1 MYSSQ
6 SDGRRRSRPVH
17 LVPESIAKGMRLG
30 APGDD
35 PNGMR
40 DPLFDPIGNAPQSA
54 GPDPATIYA
63 TPQGT
68 VNSYDSN
75 GSTWTQP
82 LSYPQKFEQAK
93 TWINLKNSRIKFLNR
108 IAIGIHFV
116 MAIVAII
123 GRCV

>member
-30 APGDD
+30 APGDGLNNSLLSNPDYPQQGPSD
-35 PNGMR
+35 PE
-40 DPLFDPIGNAPQSA
+40 
-54 GPDPATIYA
+54 TIDE
-63 TPQGT
+63 TPSNT
-68 VNSYDSN
+68 VGSYDSN
-75 GSTWTQP
+75 GSTWTRP

-93 TWINLKNSRIKFLNR
+93 TWINLTNSRIKFLNR